1 MEPKV
6 DLKAERDTGQPI
18 DINQWL
24 LYCSGLLVV
33 TTRKTTTTTMQDP
46 LDDSRILG
54 SLPPKRL
61 PPPSLYAR
69 HFAFR
74 R

>member
-1 MEPKV
+1 MALSPRFRARPPLRSWHRRSFQDGMEPKV

-33 TTRKTTTTTMQDP
+33 TTKKTTT
-46 LDDSRILG
+46 DDD
-54 SLPPKRL
+54 
-61 PPPSLYAR
+61 AR
-69 HFAFR
+69 SA
-74 R
+74 